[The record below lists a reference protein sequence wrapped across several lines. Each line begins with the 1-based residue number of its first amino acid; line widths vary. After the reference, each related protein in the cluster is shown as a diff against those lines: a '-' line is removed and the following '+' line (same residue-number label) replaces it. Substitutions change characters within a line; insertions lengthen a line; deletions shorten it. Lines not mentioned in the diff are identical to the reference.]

1 MTSASLL
8 AVSYSYIDFWLIRT
22 VLLAKL
28 SLVLLLESA
37 FELEDSLKSPVFCL
51 CMMNSVIMIVTER
64 NKSTTVPAISP
75 LFASIP
81 IRTQEQ
87 DLRSYQYPVGQ
98 VCKESRGQ

>member
-51 CMMNSVIMIVTER
+51 CMMNLGIKLLRYLTAKKIVMQLTM
-64 NKSTTVPAISP
+64 
-75 LFASIP
+75 
-81 IRTQEQ
+81 
-87 DLRSYQYPVGQ
+87 
-98 VCKESRGQ
+98 